1 MHQLRCQ
8 FFIARQNDPG
18 KMVAPPISIT
28 RAPAGMDTCAR
39 VGPQL
44 ARVPPVHYPLT
55 YEKLAAYNFNA
66 NAAYLYAL
74 ELLPELAGN

>member
-1 MHQLRCQ
+1 
-8 FFIARQNDPG
+8 
-18 KMVAPPISIT
+18 
-28 RAPAGMDTCAR
+28 MDTCAR

-44 ARVPPVHYPLT
+44 ARVPPAHYPLT
-55 YEKLAAYNFNA
+55 CEKLAAYNFNA